1 MTILKAKNTT
11 QIPFEIHTYYVG
23 AWALPYLVN
32 GDDSGLEDGEQEQ
45 IDEWVST
52 VTQSWRDADDN
63 LWVFSHEAV
72 DSDKYGAKFDEFGV
86 DDITGLHGPV
96 YAVELLFRRSEG

>member
-1 MTILKAKNTT
+1 MKNTT
-11 QIPFEIHTYYVG
+11 QIPFEQIEYSVG

-32 GDDSGLEDGEQEQ
+32 GDASGLEDGEQEQ

-63 LWVFSHEAV
+63 LWLFAYVSV
-72 DSDKYGAKFDEFGV
+72 DTDSYDEFGV
-86 DDITGLHGPV
+86 DDITGLRGPV
-96 YAVELLFRRSEG
+96 YRVELLFRRSEG

>member
-32 GDDSGLEDGEQEQ
+32 GDASGLEDGEQEQ
-45 IDEWVST
+45 IDEWLQFMT
-52 VTQSWRDADDN
+52 ETWHDADDN
-63 LWVFSHEAV
+63 KWVFSHESV
-72 DSDKYGAKFDEFGV
+72 DMGSRDEFGV
-86 DDITGLHGPV
+86 DDITGLRGPV
-96 YAVELLFRRSEG
+96 YAVELLFRRSEE

>member
-32 GDDSGLEDGEQEQ
+32 VDASGLEDEEQLQ
-45 IDEWVST
+45 VDEWVDT

-63 LWVFSHEAV
+63 LWVFSHESV
-72 DSDKYGAKFDEFGV
+72 DADGYDEFGV
-86 DDITGLHGPV
+86 DDITGLRGPV
-96 YAVELLFRRSEG
+96 YAVELLFRRSEE